1 MNDQDYINKW
11 LEGSLSDEEKKIFE
25 STDEYQSLKKILDS
39 VMSFRAPEYAVQAE
53 LERLQVRKSL
63 PGRVVSMNWFSPLL
77 RVAAI
82 LIVIVG
88 SYFYFVGHPSSPT
101 RVETAA
107 AEKTEV
113 ALPDSSLVTLN
124 AVSKLVFYE
133 QNWTK
138 ERKVTLE
145 GEAFFKVTKGSRFD
159 VETSSGTIR
168 VLGTKFNVKN
178 RRDYFEVI
186 CYEGLVEV
194 ISAQEVVTLPP
205 KHMFRVVKGLIT
217 KENDLNEIT
226 PGWTT
231 QESSFQ
237 SVPFSEVIA
246 EFERQYAVTVTTH
259 NINPDQLFTGRFVH
273 SNISLALKSI
283 SFPLNLSYQIM
294 KDKNVVL
301 SGEIK

>member
-1 MNDQDYINKW
+1 
-11 LEGSLSDEEKKIFE
+11 
-25 STDEYQSLKKILDS
+25 
-39 VMSFRAPEYAVQAE
+39 
-53 LERLQVRKSL
+53 
-63 PGRVVSMNWFSPLL
+63 MNWFSPLL

-145 GEAFFKVTKGSRFD
+145 GDA
-159 VETSSGTIR
+159 
-168 VLGTKFNVKN
+168 
-178 RRDYFEVI
+178 YFEVI